1 MKVEHILSSKGA
13 DVFSVTETSKVSEAV
28 EVLGAKNIGAVIV
41 KDQAGKVNGILSER
55 DVVRQLR
62 TEGPQLMDKPVMS
75 CMTANPFT
83 CEKSTTLD
91 ELMATMTEKRIRHMP
106 VVEGGK
112 LVGVVSIGDI
122 VKRKIETA
130 EQEAANLRD
139 YIAS

>member
-13 DVFSVTETSKVSEAV
+13 DVFAVTETSKVSEAV
-28 EVLGAKNIGAVIV
+28 EILGAKNIGAVIV

-62 TEGPQLMDKPVMS
+62 TEGAQLMDKPVTS
-75 CMTANPFT
+75 CMTANPYT
-83 CEKSTTLD
+83 CENSTTLD

-106 VVEGGK
+106 VVEAGN

-130 EQEAANLRD
+130 EEEAATLRE